1 MQTFD
6 IWHRLDLHRAKIV
19 ALLLFFI
26 VVQAGAQTRKAGV
39 TLHRVKTD
47 QKTIKYGFML
57 GVHSNSYGI
66 KYSDRFD
73 TAEYDQ
79 ISSITSETSVG
90 FDLGFMVNL
99 RLADQFSVRLVP
111 VKIGLYQNTVNYQY
125 IDGTVDAQLVE
136 STRIEPGIF
145 FKYRSIRRN
154 NSRMYLIAGVS
165 GSIRS
170 GKADEITT
178 LDRLEIRKA
187 NVKIE
192 VGFGLERYFEFFKF
206 SPEIRYARGLLNV
219 MNNQDNIFHNG
230 LTRINTHNFTLYL
243 HFSD

>member
-6 IWHRLDLHRAKIV
+6 IWHCLDLHRAKIV
-19 ALLLFFI
+19 AILLFFSI
-26 VVQAGAQTRKAGV
+26 LQVSAQTRKAGV
-39 TLHRVKTD
+39 TLHRVQSD

-57 GVHSNSYGI
+57 GVHNNSYGI

-73 TAEYDQ
+73 TPEFDQ

-99 RLADQFSVRLVP
+99 RIADQFSIRLVP
-111 VKIGLYQNTVNYQY
+111 VKIGLYQNTVNYQN
-125 IDGTVDAQLVE
+125 IDGTTNVQLVE

-145 FKYRSIRRN
+145 MKYRSIRRN
-154 NSRMYLIAGVS
+154 NSRMYLIGGIS

-170 GKADEITT
+170 GKEDLVTNQ
-178 LDRLEIRKA
+178 DRLEIRRA
-187 NVKIE
+187 NVKLE

-230 LTRINTHNFTLYL
+230 LGRLTTHNFTLYL

>member
-6 IWHRLDLHRAKIV
+6 IWHSLDLHRAKIIAIV
-19 ALLLFFI
+19 IFFSI
-26 VVQAGAQTRKAGV
+26 LQVNAQTRKAGV
-39 TLHRVKTD
+39 TLHRVESD
-47 QKTIKYGFML
+47 QKTFKYGFLL
-57 GVHSNSYGI
+57 GVHNNSYGI
-66 KYSDRFD
+66 KYSDRFE

-79 ISSITSETSVG
+79 ISSITSETSLG

-99 RLADQFSVRLVP
+99 RLADQFSIRVVP
-111 VKIGLYQNTVNYQY
+111 VKIGLYQNIVNYQY

-145 FKYRSIRRN
+145 MKYRSIRRN
-154 NSRMYLIAGVS
+154 NSRMYLIAGIS
-165 GSIRS
+165 ASIRS
-170 GKADEITT
+170 GKEDVVTS

-187 NVKIE
+187 NVKVE

-206 SPEIRYARGLLNV
+206 SPEIRYARGLMNV
-219 MNNQDNIFHNG
+219 MNPQDNIFHNA